1 MASGAITT
9 LGLGSGL
16 DLQDILDQLKE
27 ADKVSITNKETKK
40 TELTKKIDAY
50 NSVNAKLFKIKSNAL
65 SLSLES
71 DFLKNKVSV
80 SDEAI
85 ATAMVDDGVAASAFD
100 LEVTQKARY
109 NSWQTVG
116 VASESSIIYTEP
128 ETGITGSDSAVTTQ
142 TETMDI
148 LYGSAG
154 NQQTISVNLNSG
166 LSLNGIADAINSSE
180 NNKDTSG
187 DRLINASVEEN
198 DGEYYIRLSA
208 IAGGDNAS
216 EQISLSGFDYAKAD
230 TVIGIT
236 RADSEDPMY
245 LSIAPGTT
253 YAETVNL
260 INGAANNPGVTAAI
274 IDTGEATDPYRLTLT
289 SNDTGEKS
297 RISVQ
302 NLPMT
307 EVNGAGGDSLNASFS
322 INGISY
328 QRQTNEAIN
337 DVISGVS
344 LTLKK
349 TGETN
354 VSIQKNTDPVKET
367 ILSLVE
373 QYNDLLAK
381 IKGTAADS
389 ADGTDT
395 TTDETDENPFKNDY
409 SAAGILNKLKT
420 LFTTSI
426 DASFKYKN
434 LTDIGIEINRDGT
447 MALDET
453 VLDQAIASDPD
464 AVAKLFIGEA
474 DNGITGLGDILNNG
488 INDLISSTGIVSTE
502 IDEAKVKI
510 TRLKKDIETA
520 TAQLDKRYEIMAGS
534 FVRLDTY
541 IRQLNSESDYMQ
553 SLIDSFK
560 SSNE

>member
-1 MASGAITT
+1 
-9 LGLGSGL
+9 
-16 DLQDILDQLKE
+16 
-27 ADKVSITNKETKK
+27 
-40 TELTKKIDAY
+40 
-50 NSVNAKLFKIKSNAL
+50 
-65 SLSLES
+65 
-71 DFLKNKVSV
+71 V
-80 SDEAI
+80 SDETI
-85 ATAMVDDGVAASAFD
+85 ATAMVDDGIAASAFD
-100 LEVTQKARY
+100 LEVTQKAQY

-154 NQQTISVNLNSG
+154 NQQTISINLNSG
-166 LSLNGIADAINSSE
+166 LSLNGIADAINSSD
-180 NNKDTSG
+180 NNKDTAG

-208 IAGGDNAS
+208 FAGGDDAS

-253 YAETVNL
+253 YAETANL
-260 INGAANNPGVTAAI
+260 INGAVRNPGVTAAI

-297 RISVQ
+297 RISIQ

-307 EVNGAGGDSLNASFS
+307 EVNGADGDSLNASFS
-322 INGISY
+322 INGVSY

-349 TGETN
+349 TGETT

-373 QYNDLLAK
+373 QYNDLLAE
-381 IKGTAADS
+381 IKGTGAEAT
-389 ADGTDT
+389 AGTDT

-409 SAAGILNKLKT
+409 NAAGILNKLKS

-447 MALDET
+447 MSLDET
-453 VLDQAIASDPD
+453 ELDQAIASDPD
-464 AVAKLFIGEA
+464 AIAKLFIGDT

-502 IDEAKVKI
+502 IDQAEAKM
-510 TRLKKDIETA
+510 TRLDEDIKTA
-520 TAQLDKRYEIMAGS
+520 TEQLDKRYEIMAAS

-541 IRQLNSESDYMQ
+541 IRQLNSESEYMQ
-553 SLIDSFK
+553 SLIDSFN
-560 SSNE
+560 STNE